1 MDSVIISND
10 RITEGLKE
18 GKTMSNDMKNF
29 INGLPEG
36 ILDSALAEGY
46 DILLW
51 PEVSGLGSGQDQF
64 NTETRFIGFAYEERG
79 KLVSVGMPCFS
90 EWELAQAK
98 KKTWRTVAVELR
110 KYTKE
115 LETVAVEDETIS
127 FAETSLEALEI
138 ENREVE

>member
-1 MDSVIISND
+1 
-10 RITEGLKE
+10 
-18 GKTMSNDMKNF
+18 MSNDMKNF
-29 INGLPEG
+29 INDLPEG
-36 ILDSALAEGY
+36 VLDSALAEGY

-51 PEVSGLGSGQDQF
+51 PEVSGLGRGKDHF

-79 KLVSVGMPCFS
+79 KLVSVGKPCFS
-90 EWELAQAK
+90 DWELAQAK
-98 KKTWRTVAVELR
+98 KKTWRTRGVDLR
-110 KYTKE
+110 KFTKE